1 MPCVTKKSPSW
12 KKTSFWMEEFFVTEV
27 SAEKTQELLIWS
39 SKLVI
44 FSTEVSSSYSDF
56 TVGR

>member
-1 MPCVTKKSPSW
+1 
-12 KKTSFWMEEFFVTEV
+12 MEEFFVSEV
-27 SAEKTQELLIWS
+27 SAEKTQESLIWS

-56 TVGR
+56 EVGR